1 MHIIEKEM
9 MEHESDADEVELP
22 LFLQGELPLLLKNGT
37 RLPSYVKDHRKLLR
51 HRFIQGGAM
60 AVPDYELLELVFFR
74 RLLIV

>member
-1 MHIIEKEM
+1 M
-9 MEHESDADEVELP
+9 MEHESDSDEVELP